1 VLVVVHIIAVPDHFP
16 HTDLSRQPRFRHAV
30 NKTVGL
36 EAVRDELSNRDECES
51 VFLSELLE
59 LRPARSGAV
68 IVQNLANDSRG
79 IHACKPS
86 QIHRGFSMTYAL
98 QHSALSRPERKDVAR
113 SPEIGRHRRWI
124 NRDLNGLCAILSA
137 DAGGYS
143 EPVGSI
149 YAHRKRG
156 ALLLGVLVALLRK
169 PQLVRSLT
177 SEREADES
185 AGVSNHEVYELGR
198 HQWRRTDKVAFV
210 LAILIV
216 GHQDHPA
223 CLDVRDRLLNRSKSH
238 FCSL

>member
-1 VLVVVHIIAVPDHFP
+1 VC
-16 HTDLSRQPRFRHAV
+16 
-30 NKTVGL
+30 
-36 EAVRDELSNRDECES
+36 DELSDRDECES
-51 VFLSELLE
+51 VLLSEVLE
-59 LRPARSGAV
+59 LRPARSCAI

-79 IHACKPS
+79 VHTCKPS
-86 QIHRGFSMTYAL
+86 QIHGGFSMTYAL
-98 QHSALSRPERKDVAR
+98 QHSALSRPEGKDVAG
-113 SPEIGRHRRWI
+113 SPEIRRDSGRI
-124 NRDLNGLCAILSA
+124 DRDLNGLCAILSA
-137 DAGGYS
+137 DACSYA
-143 EPVGSI
+143 EPMGSI
-149 YAHRKRG
+149 NAYRKRG

-223 CLDVRDRLLNRSKSH
+223 RLDVRDRLLNRSKAH